1 MVKPAEFVDDPSW
14 YSFLPELTEGVVP
27 RSLPAHEDCS
37 PIDLEAVASHLYA
50 GGTLG
55 RMAGY
60 EERPGQIAMARNI
73 ALAFNNREHMMIEAG
88 TGVGKSLAYL
98 IPSILWAWTNDT
110 PVVISTATRNLQ
122 SQLIH
127 SDIPR
132 AIQVLG
138 ENAPLFRVALLKG
151 RSNYLC
157 LRAVSEFFA
166 SGFWTMSPEEQAELP
181 NFIAWLHATPD
192 GDLATYGGLPRSL
205 LSCPGEEC
213 GVRQCPY
220 YRRCFVYRA
229 RQKAARAH
237 LIIANHS
244 LVLAEAN
251 SGNNVILPAYGRL
264 VLDEA
269 HNLESIATDEFSF
282 EFSMHV
288 LQYCLNRLSRPGR
301 SQSRRQGILANI
313 QRQLQKT
320 VLQERALADQIADL
334 LAKFPAAEKRTVRQM
349 EALLE
354 YARGLLAPVKKA
366 TQVRFVCRPEGRSY
380 SVGKAFRQYDAEV
393 FDEAHLKEL
402 QNRFE
407 DSMAALIQLINELAE
422 IFVELQQKGE
432 NAFAESTY
440 KLSGLKADLASL
452 VNSMIFIFA
461 ADKETHAYWAEK
473 TEGKRGTGLRLLA
486 APLSVGDRLND
497 LLYKE
502 KDSVILSSATLR
514 VGKYF
519 NYMAQHLGCGERF
532 HNLVAESPFDYFRQ
546 SLVLAPDYFPELSEW
561 KPDHGY
567 EEAAQ
572 FLCAIFREMK
582 GRGLVLFTNNE
593 MMKGLSRIAAPLF
606 AEAGL
611 ELLMQG
617 ADLSREHMTRRLK
630 TAEEGDGVVL
640 FGSQSFWEG
649 VDVAGDALSCVVI
662 VRLPFLQAGDPIVEA
677 RTERIDQN
685 GGSGFRDYY
694 LPEAV
699 IKFRQGFG
707 RLIRTKRDKGVV
719 IVMDP
724 RLVKKNYGAIFRH
737 SLPATVHK
745 VASTDEVLAR
755 IRNFMA

>member
-1 MVKPAEFVDDPSW
+1 MVKPAEFVDDPLW
-14 YSFLPELTEGVVP
+14 YSFLPELTEGTCP

-55 RMAGY
+55 RMPGY
-60 EERPGQIAMARNI
+60 EERSGQIAMARNI
-73 ALAFNNREHMMIEAG
+73 ALAFNNREHLMIEAG

-122 SQLIH
+122 SQLIQ

-132 AIQVLG
+132 ALQILG
-138 ENAPLFRVALLKG
+138 ENASLFRVALLKG

-166 SGFWTMSPEEQAELP
+166 PGYWTMSPAEQKELP
-181 NFIAWLHATPD
+181 NFIEWLHSTPD
-192 GDLATYGGLPRSL
+192 GDLDTYDGLPRSL
-205 LSCPGEEC
+205 LTSSGEEC
-213 GVRQCPY
+213 GVRHCPY
-220 YRRCFVYRA
+220 YRRCFVYHA
-229 RQKAARAH
+229 RQRAARAH
-237 LIIANHS
+237 LIIANHT
-244 LVLAEAN
+244 LVLIEAN
-251 SGNNVILPAYGRL
+251 SGNNAIIPAYGRL

-269 HNLESIATDEFSF
+269 HNLESIATEELSS
-282 EFSMHV
+282 EFSMAV
-288 LQYCLNRLSRPGR
+288 LQHCLNRLMRPGR
-301 SQSRRQGILANI
+301 SRGRQQGILANI
-313 QRQLQKT
+313 QRQLQKNILKDK
-320 VLQERALADQIADL
+320 VQEAEIARIL
-334 LAKFPAAEKRTVRQM
+334 SEFPAAEKRAIRQM

-354 YARGLLAPVKKA
+354 YTRGLFAPVK
-366 TQVRFVCRPEGRSY
+366 TRQVRFVRRPEGRSY
-380 SVGKAFRQYDAEV
+380 SVGRAFRQYDAEA
-393 FDEAHLKEL
+393 FDEAVLKDY

-407 DSMAALIQLINELAE
+407 NSIAEIVQLINELLA
-422 IFVELQQKGE
+422 IFDELQQNGE
-432 NAFAESTY
+432 PSSFGSSSY
-440 KLSGLKADLASL
+440 KLLSLKTSL
-452 VNSMIFIFA
+452 TSFLNHMVFIYS
-461 ADKETHAYWAEK
+461 ADKDNYVYWAERI
-473 TEGKRGTGLRLLA
+473 EGKRGARVRLTA

-497 LLYKE
+497 LFYKE
-502 KDSVILSSATLR
+502 NDSVILSSATLR
-514 VGKYF
+514 VGRDF
-519 NYMAQHLGCGERF
+519 SYMAKHLGCGERF

-546 SLVLAPDYFPELSEW
+546 ALVLAPDFFPELSEW
-561 KPDHGY
+561 TPERGY
-567 EEAAQ
+567 DEAAQ
-572 FLCAIFREMK
+572 FLRTIFREMK

-593 MMKGLSRIAAPLF
+593 MMKNLATIAAPLF

-617 ADLSREHMTRRLK
+617 AELSREHMTRRLK
-630 TAEEGDGVVL
+630 SAEEGHGVVL

-649 VDVAGDALSCVVI
+649 VDVAGEALSCVVI

-707 RLIRTKRDKGVV
+707 RLIRTKHDKGVV

-724 RLVKKNYGAIFRH
+724 RLVKKNYGAIFRN

-745 VASTDEVLAR
+745 VSSTDEVLSR
-755 IRNFMA
+755 IRDFMN